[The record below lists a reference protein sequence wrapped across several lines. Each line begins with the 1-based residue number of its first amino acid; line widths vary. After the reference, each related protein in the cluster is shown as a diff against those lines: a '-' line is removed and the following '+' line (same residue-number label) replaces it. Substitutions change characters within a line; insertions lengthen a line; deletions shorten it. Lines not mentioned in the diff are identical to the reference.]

1 MRIMKTIDKQNF
13 PQGQEVGK
21 TLDVLE
27 RILKAYSAP
36 SFGSMTKR
44 DTDIMLFM
52 ALQDLGILEKT
63 PSIYDV
69 IQLLH
74 VTRSKA
80 RNLIYECSLR
90 RQEEQ
95 NLDQE
100 LKKLIV
106 KPIFMR
112 DGDKVCIEVDNP
124 LLIDYIRQS
133 LKTLGHITDSS
144 FNAEL
149 VKMRPEA
156 FAALYTS
163 LLPEGSINTINARF
177 IALGVQEDRSPQA
190 LVIKVIKVIAHAALG
205 KAGESFAGTVCE
217 TLGNWFS
224 GVFDHIP
231 DNGADLHGTMYEELN
246 IA

>member
-1 MRIMKTIDKQNF
+1 MKNIEKQNF
-13 PQGQEVGK
+13 PQGEHIEK

-27 RILKAYSAP
+27 HILKAYATP
-36 SFGSMTKR
+36 SFGSMSKR

-52 ALQDLGILEKT
+52 ALQDLGILDNT

-90 RQEEQ
+90 RQEEH

-100 LKKLIV
+100 LKVLIV
-106 KPIFMR
+106 KPIFLR

-124 LLIDYIRQS
+124 LLIDYIRQC
-133 LKTLGHITDSS
+133 LKKLGHITDSS

-156 FAALYTS
+156 FATLYTS
-163 LLPEGSINTINARF
+163 FLPDASIRAINSRF
-177 IALGVQEDRSPQA
+177 VALGVQEDRGAKA
-190 LVIKVIKVIAHAALG
+190 LVIKVVKVIAHAALG
-205 KAGESFAGTVCE
+205 KAGESLAGTVCE
-217 TLGNWFS
+217 TLGEWFN
-224 GVFDHIP
+224 GMFDHIP
-231 DNGADLHGTMYEELN
+231 SNADNLQGGIYEELN